1 MENKNKYNN
10 SKQKNAVSG
19 SSFGSSRTGAKQ
31 PFGKDKFGMWKQGGQ
46 SRSRVL
52 SLTQLL
58 SRIRKQRGGT
68 AADTQPLV
76 SNFVKNTGTNSLQ
89 ANDLTLMSAGGKNNR
104 SLPSGKGG
112 AFFPLTL
119 PGGVASQGNKRSD
132 DQQTALLSN
141 IASTSNTISGVNLPG
156 GNLKNSRDQ
165 KTRNLLQGKQTQLSQ
180 KDQMSISSFNPNLSR
195 GTRMERE
202 EQKRQ
207 KPIKPII
214 PPKSLV
220 IILKEKPEKILYNRR
235 IIDYKHC
242 GLLQR
247 YIGLGGKIL
256 PRRQTRLTAKQ
267 QRYIAKTIK
276 SARIMGLL
284 PFVSKEKGF
293 FR

>member
-1 MENKNKYNN
+1 MENKNKYKNKKKKNN
-10 SKQKNAVSG
+10 DFLRNNKQ
-19 SSFGSSRTGAKQ
+19 
-31 PFGKDKFGMWKQGGQ
+31 Q

-58 SRIRKQRGGT
+58 SRIRLKNNKQRENVIVNSNISKNNFASFSNTNRSSFGSQNIGF
-68 AADTQPLV
+68 V
-76 SNFVKNTGTNSLQ
+76 SNNNTNLQKQKQENLNLKQNGMNYQSYSSNILNS
-89 ANDLTLMSAGGKNNR
+89 G
-104 SLPSGKGG
+104 SLP
-112 AFFPLTL
+112 
-119 PGGVASQGNKRSD
+119 
-132 DQQTALLSN
+132 LLRN
-141 IASTSNTISGVNLPG
+141 RNNQ
-156 GNLKNSRDQ
+156 Q
-165 KTRNLLQGKQTQLSQ
+165 KTVQSRLDY
-180 KDQMSISSFNPNLSR
+180 KD
-195 GTRMERE
+195 

-207 KPIKPII
+207 KTIKPII

>member
-1 MENKNKYNN
+1 MENNKYKN
-10 SKQKNAVSG
+10 SKKKNEK
-19 SSFGSSRTGAKQ
+19 SFGNLAKNGSKQ
-31 PFGKDKFGMWKQGGQ
+31 P
-46 SRSRVL
+46 RSRVL
-52 SLTQLL
+52 SLAQLL
-58 SRIRKQRGGT
+58 SRVRKQRG
-68 AADTQPLV
+68 
-76 SNFVKNTGTNSLQ
+76 
-89 ANDLTLMSAGGKNNR
+89 
-104 SLPSGKGG
+104 
-112 AFFPLTL
+112 
-119 PGGVASQGNKRSD
+119 
-132 DQQTALLSN
+132 LSN
-141 IASTSNTISGVNLPG
+141 LSQSNSATLTNAQTRGMQNAGQTQFGAKVGSFGNGNPNSSFGRAENKVSMMSRSGVRSFG
-156 GNLKNSRDQ
+156 DQ
-165 KTRNLLQGKQTQLSQ
+165 GLSAQRENKIYSGMTKAQIRLETQ
-180 KDQMSISSFNPNLSR
+180 KED
-195 GTRMERE
+195 
-202 EQKRQ
+202 QKRQ

-220 IILKEKPEKILYNRR
+220 IILREKPEKIIYNRR

>member
-10 SKQKNAVSG
+10 SKNKTTVGG
-19 SSFGSSRTGAKQ
+19 SSFGKGAKQ
-31 PFGKDKFGMWKQGGQ
+31 PFITGKDKFGMSKQGGQ

-58 SRIRKQRGGT
+58 SRIRKQRGGLAT
-68 AADTQPLV
+68 DIQPLV
-76 SNFVKNTGTNSLQ
+76 SNFVKSTGTNSSNSS

-104 SLPSGKGG
+104 SLP
-112 AFFPLTL
+112 
-119 PGGVASQGNKRSD
+119 
-132 DQQTALLSN
+132 LSS
-141 IASTSNTISGVNLPG
+141 IASTSNTISGVGLPG
-156 GNLKNSRDQ
+156 GSLKNSRDQ
-165 KTRNLLQGKQTQLSQ
+165 KQDQRTRNLLQGKQTQLSQ
-180 KDQMSISSFNPNLSR
+180 KDQMGISSFNPNLSR
-195 GTRMERE
+195 GTQTRMERE

>member
-10 SKQKNAVSG
+10 AKKKSTTSFNGPSSG
-19 SSFGSSRTGAKQ
+19 KGGRQ
-31 PFGKDKFGMWKQGGQ
+31 PFGKDKFGMSKQGGQ

-58 SRIRKQRGGT
+58 SRIRKQRGGL
-68 AADTQPLV
+68 PLV
-76 SNFVKNTGTNSLQ
+76 SNFVKNPGTNSLQ
-89 ANDLTLMSAGGKNNR
+89 ANDLTSTSSGGKNNR
-104 SLPSGKGG
+104 SIPSGKGG
-112 AFFPLTL
+112 SFYPFNL
-119 PGGVASQGNKRSD
+119 PGGVGNKRND
-132 DQQTALLSN
+132 DQQTALL
-141 IASTSNTISGVNLPG
+141 ASMTSPANTLVGVNLPEG
-156 GNLKNSRDQ
+156 LLKNNRDPKQ
-165 KTRNLLQGKQTQLSQ
+165 DQRTRNLLQGKQLQLSQ
-180 KDQMSISSFNPNLSR
+180 KDQIGISSFNPNLSR
-195 GTRMERE
+195 GTQTRMERE

-207 KPIKPII
+207 KPIQPII